1 MKNKSRRCLNI
12 PSPHPPSPEELG
24 NVIRSIDIKDPLASL
39 VEGTSAEEVAAI
51 WKALK
56 ENAPMCTNQ
65 VVNLNFKLGGKLA
78 SSVFGKVS
86 EDIGSVISTTKESSS
101 FPDAIVRNSA
111 KGISA
116 AAKAAARVS
125 AVSISDSKRE
135 THIYI
140 CVVYICSVYIIYLL
154 VYVM

>member
-1 MKNKSRRCLNI
+1 
-12 PSPHPPSPEELG
+12 
-24 NVIRSIDIKDPLASL
+24 
-39 VEGTSAEEVAAI
+39 
-51 WKALK
+51 
-56 ENAPMCTNQ
+56 MCTNQ

-125 AVSISDSKRE
+125 AVSISELARDSY
-135 THIYI
+135 IYMR
-140 CVVYICSVYIIYLL
+140 SIY
-154 VYVM
+154 M